1 MYYTF
6 TIHCLYN
13 YYACTINWL
22 YITVQLHL
30 LYIAF
35 TLIWHLPYMHYTS
48 TVHLLYIYYTFT
60 MHLLYINCAFTI
72 HLLCN
77 CYAFT
82 TGGDGDSGMDLHPT
96 NMKWHGIPCHK
107 RQWGST
113 PTVRAPKAR
122 AERGG
127 GGARPV
133 VIWRWGRNALA
144 PSSTNLI
151 LTSAQWIWFFWY
163 LVPEARP
170 G

>member
-1 MYYTF
+1 MQSP
-6 TIHCLYN
+6 
-13 YYACTINWL
+13 
-22 YITVQLHL
+22 YIR
-30 LYIAF
+30 
-35 TLIWHLPYMHYTS
+35 YTS
-48 TVHLLYIYYTFT
+48 TIHLLYIYYTFT
-60 MHLLYINCAFTI
+60 MHLLYIHCTFTM
-72 HLLCN
+72 HLLYH

-151 LTSAQWIWFFWY
+151 LHSAQGFERMVLKI
-163 LVPEARP
+163 LRRLPEICMIPTDLKCGSAAALSRP
-170 G
+170 GSTPSP